1 MPKRF
6 FKVLERQNLQ
16 NQAIFGLYTD
26 DSKSKYSSNPKNI
39 LKSSKKKKKA
49 LTKQTSTD
57 ATTEFLG
64 KILNRK

>member
-6 FKVLERQNLQ
+6 FKVLERHNMQ
-16 NQAIFGLYTD
+16 NQAIFVYTD
-26 DSKSKYSSNPKNI
+26 DNKSKYSSNPQKI
-39 LKSSKKKKKA
+39 LKSSKKKKA

>member
-1 MPKRF
+1 MIVSQNILAILRTF
-6 FKVLERQNLQ
+6 SNLQ
-16 NQAIFGLYTD
+16 KT
-26 DSKSKYSSNPKNI
+26 
-39 LKSSKKKKKA
+39 KKKA

>member
-1 MPKRF
+1 M
-6 FKVLERQNLQ
+6 Q
-16 NQAIFGLYTD
+16 NQAIFELYTD
-26 DSKSKYSSNPKNI
+26 DNKSKYSSNPKNI
-39 LKSSKKKKKA
+39 LKSLKKKKA